1 MKNKPYHKAKK
12 KKEPF
17 ELIHMNTVS
26 TPDIS
31 IYGNKYF
38 LTILDDYARYSW
50 VFFIKKKKKSEV

>member
-50 VFFIKKKKKSEV
+50 VFFIKKKK

>member
-1 MKNKPYHKAKK
+1 
-12 KKEPF
+12 
-17 ELIHMNTVS
+17 MNTVS

-50 VFFIKKKKKSEV
+50 VFFIKKKKKWSIKEVLKYGIIK